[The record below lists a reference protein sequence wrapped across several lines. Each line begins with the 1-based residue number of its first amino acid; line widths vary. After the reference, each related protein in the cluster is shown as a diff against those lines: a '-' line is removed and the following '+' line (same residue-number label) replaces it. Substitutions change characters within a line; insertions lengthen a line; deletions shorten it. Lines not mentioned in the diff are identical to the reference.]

1 MKTAETTP
9 KRVPI
14 SEFKTHCTEYL
25 REIENGAPPIRITRH
40 GKVIGILNPDSD
52 DHIPPLLGAGM
63 ATGKLNPSY
72 DPQTSSP
79 PKTLADLMGIMP
91 KGSLGLSASDF
102 DEPTFS
108 PKDWEE
114 HPANEIL
121 P

>member
-1 MKTAETTP
+1 MKTAETESQ
-9 KRVPI
+9 RVPV

-25 REIENGAPPIRITRH
+25 RDIENGAPPIRITRH
-40 GKVIGILNPDSD
+40 GKVIGVLNPDKD
-52 DHIPPLLGAGM
+52 EFIPTLLGAGL

-72 DPQTSSP
+72 DH

-91 KGSLGLSASDF
+91 KHSLGISASDF
-102 DEPTFS
+102 DEPTFA
-108 PKDWEE
+108 PEDWEE